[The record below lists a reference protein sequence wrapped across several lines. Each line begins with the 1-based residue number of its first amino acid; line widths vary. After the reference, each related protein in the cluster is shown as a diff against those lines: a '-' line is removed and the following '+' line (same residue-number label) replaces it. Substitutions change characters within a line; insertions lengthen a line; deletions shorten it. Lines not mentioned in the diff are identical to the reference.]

1 MTAFVTMQMNAGQRY
16 AVGHTLESLEHL
28 VEGRFEEAWAIEPVY
43 FDTVEQKEADPAV
56 ARAALGIT
64 ATADKP
70 RTIADATS
78 AYWDRQRAKR
88 TAASAARRRDDAPKP
103 VEVADDGPDADDLP
117 PLNRVDSIDATAVYQ
132 RWNGGRRT

>member
-1 MTAFVTMQMNAGQRY
+1 MTAFAMQMNAGQRY
-16 AVGHTLESLEHL
+16 VVGRTLEALEHL
-28 VEGRFEEAWAIEPVY
+28 IEGRFEEYAAIDPVY
-43 FDTVEQKEADPAV
+43 FDTIEQKEADPAV

-64 ATADKP
+64 AMADKP

-78 AYWDRQRAKR
+78 DFWSRQKR
-88 TAASAARRRDDAPKP
+88 KSAAPAARRRDDAPKP